1 MQGGGAIAGGAEGAR
16 RCMNIAYADACQQ
29 RMLTNAAAE
38 LNEAEGRT
46 KAEERARA
54 GAAADEE
61 ELTKEEEARLAA
73 AALARMRARKAAKEE
88 EAAKARERMEE
99 EAAKAKAR
107 EDEDA
112 RRTQDAARD
121 AELALARER
130 ASSLRPP
137 RQRVD
142 PPPAPTKSAGEG
154 SDAGAREAEAGK
166 KKNADCV
173 SYYTAYERMCVVVF
187 VLLHSC
193 PRIILVLLCVLMQ
206 ASCCGLYSSPSLV
219 AVFIVALLERVDC
232 TLCVLMQARCC
243 GL

>member
-1 MQGGGAIAGGAEGAR
+1 MP
-16 RCMNIAYADACQQ
+16 
-29 RMLTNAAAE
+29 AAE
-38 LNEAEGRT
+38 LNEAEGRK

-61 ELTKEEEARLAA
+61 ELTQEEEARLAA

-99 EAAKAKAR
+99 EAAEAAAKAR

-121 AELALARER
+121 AARDAEMALARER
-130 ASSLRPP
+130 ASSLRSP

-142 PPPAPTKSAGEG
+142 PPTAPTKPAGEG
-154 SDAGAREAEAGK
+154 SEAGAREAEAGK
-166 KKNADCV
+166 KNNADCG

-187 VLLHSC
+187 LLLCTCPHVILVLLCVCSC
-193 PRIILVLLCVLMQ
+193 RLCVLMLLRSSGGTKWYQGKKKACISPHNKLLCVLMQ
-206 ASCCGLYSSPSLV
+206 ASCCGL
-219 AVFIVALLERVDC
+219 
-232 TLCVLMQARCC
+232 
-243 GL
+243 

>member
-1 MQGGGAIAGGAEGAR
+1 MY
-16 RCMNIAYADACQQ
+16 IAYADVCQQ

-88 EAAKARERMEE
+88 EAAKARVRMEE
-99 EAAKAKAR
+99 EAAAAKAR
-107 EDEDA
+107 EDGEA

-121 AELALARER
+121 AEMALARER

-142 PPPAPTKSAGEG
+142 PPPAPTKPAGEG
-154 SDAGAREAEAGK
+154 SEAGAREAEAGK
-166 KKNADCV
+166 KKKC
-173 SYYTAYERMCVVVF
+173 RLC
-187 VLLHSC
+187 
-193 PRIILVLLCVLMQ
+193 LVLYCVRAHVCRRVRTAIFVSSYHTGNTLCVLMQ
-206 ASCCGLYSSPSLV
+206 ASWCGLYSSPSP
-219 AVFIVALLERVDC
+219 
-232 TLCVLMQARCC
+232 AR
-243 GL
+243 